1 MSKNLLLSEEGYPGK
16 TKVMSVYEHILDK
29 QVWGTAMLL
38 GQKRKGDSITTN
50 YDWVLLI
57 AIIKAVLYTL
67 LL

>member
-29 QVWGTAMLL
+29 QVWGTTMLL
-38 GQKRKGDSITTN
+38 EQKTEGDSITTN
-50 YDWVLLI
+50 YDWVLVI

>member
-1 MSKNLLLSEEGYPGK
+1 MRKNLLLSEEGNPGK

-38 GQKRKGDSITTN
+38 EQKTEGHSITTN

-57 AIIKAVLYTL
+57 VIIKAVPYTL